1 VIGKG
6 NEMALH
12 VVDGALLKCSFG
24 VTPSA
29 LGVTPEKRSSIG
41 TPAATIMDFVPGK
54 NIRPFGMCSAPS
66 NPQVAAA
73 TTAAAGVL
81 TPQPCI
87 PCTVSPWA
95 PGVPKDLL
103 KGEPVLNDT
112 STLTCMWGGV
122 ITVAQ
127 AGQVKS
133 HVP

>member
-1 VIGKG
+1 
-6 NEMALH
+6 MALH
-12 VVDGALLKCSFG
+12 VVDGALLACSFG
-24 VTPSA
+24 AMPSA

-41 TPAATIMDFVPGK
+41 TPAANILDHLPTK
-54 NIRPFGMCSAPS
+54 NIRPFGMCSAPT

-87 PCTVSPWA
+87 PCTTTPWT

-103 KGEPVLNDT
+103 AGAPVLNDT
-112 STLTCMWGGV
+112 STLACMWGGV
-122 ITVAQ
+122 ITVTD
-127 AGQVKS
+127 AGQKTS